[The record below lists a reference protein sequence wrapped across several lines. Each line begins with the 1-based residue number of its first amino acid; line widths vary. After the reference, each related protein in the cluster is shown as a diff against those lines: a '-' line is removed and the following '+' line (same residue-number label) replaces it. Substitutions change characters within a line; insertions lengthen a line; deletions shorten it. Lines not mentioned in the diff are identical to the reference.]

1 MRLLS
6 STLGAAIAVFALTTA
21 ASAAD
26 MPARTYTKAPPM
38 VAGYNWT
45 GFYLGLN
52 GGYGWVDSGGSN
64 PGGFVGG
71 GQIGYNWQGIGSPL
85 VLGVEADIQGAD
97 IDESATFGAVT
108 ATQRAK
114 AFGTIRGRIGYAF
127 NNAMIYATGGW
138 AYTRTSLDLTG
149 PGGSISSSDWS
160 SGWALGGGLEY
171 AFMGPWSVKLEYL
184 HVDSGDVTL
193 TLAGVPV
200 TGSYDLNVVRA
211 GLNYRF

>member
-1 MRLLS
+1 MR
-6 STLGAAIAVFALTTA
+6 TLTAIGAVLAVLGYATA

-26 MPARTYTKAPPM
+26 MPARNYTKAPPM
-38 VAGYNWT
+38 APMFNWT
-45 GFYLGLN
+45 GLYLGLN
-52 GGYGWVDSGGSN
+52 GGYGWVDSGGSSV
-64 PGGFVGG
+64 GGFVGG

-85 VLGVEADIQGAD
+85 VLGLEADIQGAD
-97 IDESATFGAVT
+97 IDQTETIGAVT
-108 ATQRAK
+108 GTTRVK
-114 AFGTIRGRIGYAF
+114 AFGTVRGRIGYAF
-127 NNAMIYATGGW
+127 DRAMIYATGGW

-171 AFMGPWSVKLEYL
+171 AFMGPWSAKLEYL

-193 TLAGVPV
+193 TLAGVPI
-200 TGSYDLNVVRA
+200 TGNYDLNVVRA

>member
-1 MRLLS
+1 MR
-6 STLGAAIAVFALTTA
+6 TLTAIGAVLAVLGYATA

-26 MPARTYTKAPPM
+26 MPARNYTKAPPM
-38 VAGYNWT
+38 APMFNWT
-45 GFYLGLN
+45 GLYLGLN
-52 GGYGWVDSGGSN
+52 GGYGWVDAGGSSV
-64 PGGFVGG
+64 GGFVGG

-85 VLGVEADIQGAD
+85 VLGLEADIQGAD
-97 IDESATFGAVT
+97 IDQSETIGAVT
-108 ATQRAK
+108 GTTRVK
-114 AFGTIRGRIGYAF
+114 AFGTVRGRIGYAF
-127 NNAMIYATGGW
+127 DRAMIYATGGW

-171 AFMGPWSVKLEYL
+171 AFMGPWSAKLEYL

-193 TLAGVPV
+193 TLAGVPI
-200 TGSYDLNVVRA
+200 TGNYDLNVVRA